1 MFWRSKRGYEDFSE
15 EIRAHIDL
23 EAARLVEDGMAPE
36 AARTEALKRFG
47 NVVASK
53 ERFYESGRAVW
64 FDRSVQDLRYA
75 VRLLR
80 RSPGFT
86 LTIALIMAVT
96 IGANTAV
103 FSVVNGVLLKPL
115 PYPESEQLVA
125 FWNGITP
132 SRSDVLNPEALA
144 ALRETSRNLEAV
156 SAFSPGSQILNRDGS
171 ATQHELVRVSS
182 NFFSEV
188 LRVSPAVGRDF
199 TAEDEQAGAP
209 PTAIISDGFW
219 KNYFGSDPE
228 IADRVIHPRSSPN
241 AGPFGRG
248 QYPPLQIIGVLPPNF
263 RSPDDL
269 GSPDIW
275 TVSDPISSGNA
286 LVGAFGRLRS
296 GVTVEEA
303 RAEIA
308 AVQGQIL
315 EAGGEPMVG
324 RQLLLMG
331 LAGFHEGG
339 SGRQAIPIFFGAIL
353 AVLLVGVANLIGLE
367 LAWLPRIGN
376 DLSIH
381 AALGATRGRLA
392 RLTMTRSLLVC
403 LTGGLAGMLLAVATH
418 GLLLARLPLSFPRQL
433 DIRIDANVLFFSIGL
448 SILCSLAIASISA
461 IRASRPDLHAALA
474 SGARS
479 ATESRSQ
486 RTFRSLLTA
495 VQTGVALVL
504 VFAAGLLI
512 HIFWIVTTVDTGF
525 DPRGVLVGL
534 ASLPDDYS
542 PIAKQN
548 ALERTIDALSAA
560 PEVEAAAISYNLPMY
575 RISWA
580 SVKDPAG
587 IPLPRPPLSGVDW
600 YDELLEAGF
609 QRYDYNAVSGEYFE
623 LLKMPIIEGRT
634 FTVAETR
641 GAAPVVVVSDLV
653 ARAFWPGRNPIGQR
667 LEWVNGSDDTH
678 TELTVVGVVGDVRFN
693 VRSQEDETIYV
704 PAAHIFGDAGRS
716 ARPHFIIAKTSLT
729 PDRVEELVARID
741 PNVAIDLN
749 PMSGRIAGHVAR
761 DRFRATALGVVAA
774 IALVVAALGVYTTVA
789 HSVVR
794 RTREIGLRM
803 ALGAERSSVFVSVLL
818 RALAPAALGLALG
831 VAGSFAVHQVLG
843 AYFYVFGIEPSYVGT
858 YAAVVLLTSAT
869 LVTVCAVP
877 AFRAWT
883 VDPLTALRHD

>member
-23 EAARLVEDGMAPE
+23 EAARLVEDGMDPR
-36 AARTEALKRFG
+36 AARVEALKRFG
-47 NVVASK
+47 NVVASR

-64 FDRSVQDLRYA
+64 LERTIQDLRYA

-80 RSPGFT
+80 RSSGFT
-86 LTIALIMAVT
+86 LTVVLIMAVT

-115 PYPESEQLVA
+115 PYPASEQLVA

-132 SRSDVLNPEALA
+132 SRSDVLNSEALA

-156 SAFSPGSQILNRDGS
+156 SAFSPGSQILNPDGS

-199 TAEDEQAGAP
+199 TPEDEQAGAP
-209 PTAIISDGFW
+209 PTAIISDGLW
-219 KNYFGSDPE
+219 RNYFGSDPE
-228 IADRVIHPRSSPN
+228 IAGRVIRPRPSPG
-241 AGPFGRG
+241 AGPLGGG
-248 QYPPLQIIGVLPPNF
+248 QYPPLQIIGVLPSNF

-275 TVSDPISSGNA
+275 TVSNSLTSGNA
-286 LVGAFGRLRS
+286 LFRAFGRLRS

-324 RQLLLMG
+324 RQLLLME

-339 SGRQAIPIFFGAIL
+339 TGRQSIPIFFGAVL
-353 AVLLVGVANLIGLE
+353 AVLLVGVSNLIGLE
-367 LAWLPRIGN
+367 LAWLPRIEN

-381 AALGATRGRLA
+381 AALGATRGRMA
-392 RLTMTRSLLVC
+392 QLTMTRSLLVC
-403 LTGGLAGMLLAVATH
+403 LTGGLAGTLLAVATH
-418 GLLLARLPLSFPRQL
+418 GLLLASLPLNFPRQL
-433 DIRIDANVLFFSIGL
+433 DIRIDTNVLLFSIGL
-448 SILCSLAIASISA
+448 SILCSLAIASIST
-461 IRASRPDLHAALA
+461 IRASRPDLRAALA
-474 SGARS
+474 SADRS
-479 ATESRSQ
+479 ATESGRQ
-486 RTFRSLLTA
+486 RTFRNLLTA
-495 VQTGVALVL
+495 AQTGVALVL

-525 DPRGVLVGL
+525 DPNRVLFGL

-548 ALERTIDALSAA
+548 VLERTIETLSAA
-560 PEVEAAAISYNLPMY
+560 PEVEAAAISRNLPMY
-575 RISWA
+575 RIS
-580 SVKDPAG
+580 SGFFKDPAG
-587 IPLPRPPLSGVDW
+587 IPLPQPPPAGVDW
-600 YDELLEAGF
+600 YDEFLQAGYRSF
-609 QRYDYNAVSGEYFE
+609 ESNAVSGEYFE
-623 LLKMPIIEGRT
+623 SMTIPIIEGRT
-634 FTVAETR
+634 FTVGETR
-641 GAAPVVVVSDLV
+641 GAAAVAVVSDSV

-667 LEWVNGSDDTH
+667 LEWVYGSDNTLL
-678 TELTVVGVVGDVRFN
+678 ELSVVGVVGDVRFN
-693 VRSQEDETIYV
+693 LRRQKEETIYI
-704 PAAHIFGDAGRS
+704 PAAHIFRRDATS
-716 ARPHFIIAKTSLT
+716 AAPNFIVAKTSLP
-729 PDRVEELVARID
+729 PDRVEDLLARID

-749 PMSGRIAGHVAR
+749 PMSERLALQTAR

-774 IALVVAALGVYTTVA
+774 IALIVAVLGVYTTVA

-818 RALAPAALGLALG
+818 HALAPAALGLALG
-831 VAGSFAVHQVLG
+831 VAGSFPFQQALG
-843 AYFYVFGIEPSYVGT
+843 AYIYLFGIDPSYVGT
-858 YAAVVLLTSAT
+858 YAAVVLLMSAV
-869 LVTVCAVP
+869 LVSACAVP
-877 AFRAWT
+877 AFRASK
-883 VDPLTALRHD
+883 VDPLTALGHD

>member
-1 MFWRSKRGYEDFSE
+1 MTQDRYVRHGSPVAD
-15 EIRAHIDL
+15 
-23 EAARLVEDGMAPE
+23 RLI
-36 AARTEALKRFG
+36 L
-47 NVVASK
+47 
-53 ERFYESGRAVW
+53 
-64 FDRSVQDLRYA
+64 DLRYA

-80 RSPGFT
+80 RSPGFAAT
-86 LTIALIMAVT
+86 VVLIMAVT
-96 IGANTAV
+96 IGANTAI

-115 PYPESEQLVA
+115 PYPQSEQLVA

-156 SAFSPGSQILNRDGS
+156 SAFSSGPQILNPDGS
-171 ATQHELVRVSS
+171 ATQHEMVRVSS
-182 NFFSEV
+182 NFFSDV
-188 LRVSPAVGRDF
+188 LRVSPAIGRDF
-199 TAEDEQAGAP
+199 TAEDEQAGVP
-209 PTAIISDGFW
+209 STAIISDGLW
-219 KNYFGSDPE
+219 RNYFGADPE
-228 IADRVIHPRSSPN
+228 IAGRVIRPRPSPG
-241 AGPFGRG
+241 AGPLGG
-248 QYPPLQIIGVLPPNF
+248 GEYPPLQIIGVLAPNF

-275 TVSDPISSGNA
+275 TVSNPLTSGNA
-286 LVGAFGRLRS
+286 LFRAFGRLRS

-324 RQLLLMG
+324 RQLLLME

-339 SGRQAIPIFFGAIL
+339 TGRQAIPIFFGAVL

-367 LAWLPRIGN
+367 LAWLPRIQN

-392 RLTMTRSLLVC
+392 QLTMTRSLLVC

-418 GLLLARLPLSFPRQL
+418 GLLLASLPLNFPRQL
-433 DIRIDANVLFFSIGL
+433 DIRIDMNVLLFSIGL
-448 SILCSLAIASISA
+448 SVLCSLAIASISA
-461 IRASRPDLHAALA
+461 FRASRPDLRATLA
-474 SGARS
+474 SADRS

-512 HIFWIVTTVDTGF
+512 HTFWIVTTVDTGF
-525 DPRGVLVGL
+525 DPKGVLVGL
-534 ASLPDDYS
+534 ASLPQDYS

-548 ALERTIDALSAA
+548 VLERTIEALNAV
-560 PEVEAAAISYNLPMY
+560 PEVEAAAFSYTLPMH
-575 RISWA
+575 RIA
-580 SVKDPAG
+580 SGFFKDPAG
-587 IPLPRPPLSGVDW
+587 VPLPQPPPAGVDW
-600 YDELLEAGF
+600 YDEFLEAGYRSF
-609 QRYDYNAVSGEYFE
+609 EHNDVSSAYFE
-623 LLKMPIIEGRT
+623 SMNIPIIEGRT
-634 FTVAETR
+634 FTVGETR
-641 GAAPVVVVSDLV
+641 GAAAVAVVSDSV

-667 LEWVNGSDDTH
+667 LEWTYGSEIPFI
-678 TELTVVGVVGDVRFN
+678 ELTVVGVVGDVRFYLTQQM
-693 VRSQEDETIYV
+693 RETIYV
-704 PAAHIFGDAGRS
+704 PAAHIFGSAASS

-749 PMSGRIAGHVAR
+749 PMSGRVAGQVAR
-761 DRFRATALGVVAA
+761 ERFRATTLGVVAA
-774 IALVVAALGVYTTVA
+774 IALVVAVLGVYTTVA

-831 VAGSFAVHQVLG
+831 VAGSFALHRVLG
-843 AYFYVFGIEPSYVGT
+843 AYLFGIEPSDIGT
-858 YAAVVLLTSAT
+858 YAAAVLLMSAA
-869 LVTVCAVP
+869 LVAVCAVP
-877 AFRAWT
+877 AFRASR